1 MTEPT
6 TNPAPAAKPEA
17 SKKVKLRVLVDC
29 ALGKP
34 NDVVALS
41 ESEAKAAAAEGIAD
55 PAPAAVAYAEKLARA
70 AKVQDEAEG

>member
-6 TNPAPAAKPEA
+6 NPQAKPDA
-17 SKKVKLRVLVDC
+17 KKVKLRVLVDC

-55 PAPAAVAYAEKLARA
+55 PAPAAVAYAEKLAIA

>member
-6 TNPAPAAKPEA
+6 NPQAKPDA
-17 SKKVKLRVLVDC
+17 KKVKLRVLVDC

-41 ESEAKAAAAEGIAD
+41 EADAKAAQADGIAD
-55 PAPAAVAYAEKLARA
+55 AAPAAVAYAEKLARA
-70 AKVQDEAEG
+70 AKVQEEAED

>member
-6 TNPAPAAKPEA
+6 NPQAKPDA
-17 SKKVKLRVLVDC
+17 KKVKLRVLVDC

-55 PAPAAVAYAEKLARA
+55 PAPAAVAYAEKLASA

>member
-6 TNPAPAAKPEA
+6 NPQAKPDA
-17 SKKVKLRVLVDC
+17 KKVKLRVLVDC